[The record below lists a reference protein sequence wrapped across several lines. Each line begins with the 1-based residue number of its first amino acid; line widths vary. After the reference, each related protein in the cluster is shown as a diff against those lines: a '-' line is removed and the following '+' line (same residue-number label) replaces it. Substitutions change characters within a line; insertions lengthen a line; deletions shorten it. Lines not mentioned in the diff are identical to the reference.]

1 MDKIYEHSSDVHVVA
16 RYIYMNRLDNHA
28 YADKLCTQK
37 IGPDEL
43 ENLFIKGAV
52 LKDASGLY
60 KPIAFKPILDTFGLI
75 FVDDVGDELD
85 TFFLLAHPE
94 GEPTIVVPTEP
105 ITVIPTEPS
114 FEDNVVTIP
123 TVEGVVYLVDEEA
136 VTEPIVLSV
145 ETDSVII
152 TAAALPGFVIPEEVE
167 SSWTFNFT

>member
-16 RYIYMNRLDNHA
+16 KYIYTNLLDNHA

-43 ENLFIKGAV
+43 ENLFIKGVV
-52 LKDASGLY
+52 LKGATGLY
-60 KPIAFKPILDTFGLI
+60 KPIAFKPILNTFGLI
-75 FVDDVGDELD
+75 FVDDVSDELD

-94 GEPTIVVPTEP
+94 DKT
-105 ITVIPTEPS
+105 ITVVPTEPS

-123 TVEGVVYLVDEEA
+123 TVEGVVYLVDDVA

-145 ETDSVII
+145 EDDSVIV